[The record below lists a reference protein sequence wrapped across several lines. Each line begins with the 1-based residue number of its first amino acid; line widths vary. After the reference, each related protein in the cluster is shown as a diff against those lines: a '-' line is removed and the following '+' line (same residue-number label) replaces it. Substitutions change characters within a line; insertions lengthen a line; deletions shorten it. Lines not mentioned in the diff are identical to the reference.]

1 MKRGSD
7 KVLAML
13 KGGHQKFWGSFYM
26 VAWSFSHIEGG
37 GGAKMS
43 ILYKGVQQVLPYFD
57 GGGGRKKASDL
68 RFFHFVGPPPPP

>member
-13 KGGHQKFWGSFYM
+13 KGGHQQFWGSFYM

-37 GGAKMS
+37 GAQKMS
-43 ILYKGVQQVLPYFD
+43 TLYKGAQQVLPCLD
-57 GGGGRKKASDL
+57 GGGGAKGLGPAILPFCS
-68 RFFHFVGPPPPP
+68 PPPRN